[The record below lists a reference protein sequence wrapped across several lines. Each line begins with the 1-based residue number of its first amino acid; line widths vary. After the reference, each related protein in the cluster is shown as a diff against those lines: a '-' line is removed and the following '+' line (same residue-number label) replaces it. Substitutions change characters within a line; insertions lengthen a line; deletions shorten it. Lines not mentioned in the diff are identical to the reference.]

1 MIGGQ
6 ICKDKSLWVH
16 EAYKE
21 TVLQKNNSAFIIRE
35 IYSLWKFILSQW
47 PFFQNN

>member
-21 TVLQKNNSAFIIRE
+21 TVLQKDNCVYHTRNLLAIK
-35 IYSLWKFILSQW
+35 IYIVKMIILSK
-47 PFFQNN
+47 

>member
-1 MIGGQ
+1 MTGGQ

-21 TVLQKNNSAFIIRE
+21 TVFQKDNSASIIRE
-35 IYSLWKFILSQW
+35 IYSL
-47 PFFQNN
+47 